1 MSPQAMFEN
10 IIDPIDRETLKR
22 ELTQDIFIRPTNN
35 ASNEIYIFKGDEKPN
50 LMKEVGRLREV
61 SFRAAGGGTGKP
73 LDVDEFDSGPYSY
86 SQLIVWDPSENA
98 IVGGYRVVLCKDTQD
113 TEGNF
118 HLSTTEIFQFSERLK
133 RDYFPYAIELGR
145 SFVQPEFQP
154 SVGSRKGLFSL
165 DNLWDGLGALVVMHP
180 EMKYFF
186 GKITMYTD
194 FNREARDT
202 ILRFMHHYFPDP
214 DGLAIVDSPVVLE
227 YECKDFMEKL
237 QGLDYKDG
245 HKLLNTKVRD
255 LGENIPPLFNNY
267 MNLSPTMRTFGT
279 TTNSHF
285 GDVEETG
292 IMVTI
297 QDIYDQKK
305 DRYVLP
311 YLEYLKSKNK

>member
-113 TEGNF
+113 NEGNF

-245 HKLLNTKVRD
+245 HKLLNTTVRD

>member
-50 LMKEVGRLREV
+50 LMKEVGRLREI

-73 LDVDEFDSGPYSY
+73 LDLDEFDSGPYSY

-113 TEGNF
+113 NEGNF

-227 YECKDFMEKL
+227 YECKDFMDKL

-245 HKLLNTKVRD
+245 HKLLNTTVRD

>member
-61 SFRAAGGGTGKP
+61 SFRAAGGGTGKL

-227 YECKDFMEKL
+227 YECKDFMDKL

-245 HKLLNTKVRD
+245 HKLLNTTVRD

>member
-35 ASNEIYIFKGDEKPN
+35 AANEIYIFKGDEKPN

-113 TEGNF
+113 TEGHF

-245 HKLLNTKVRD
+245 HKLLNTTVRD

>member
-1 MSPQAMFEN
+1 MSPQAMFEQ
-10 IIDPIDRETLKR
+10 IIDPIDREVLLK
-22 ELTQDIFIRPTNN
+22 ELTSDIFIRPTNN

-50 LMKEVGRLREV
+50 LMLEVGRLREV
-61 SFRAAGGGTGKP
+61 SFRVAGGGTGKAI
-73 LDVDEFDSGPYSY
+73 DVDEFDSGPYSY
-86 SQLIVWDPSENA
+86 SQLIVWDPSEKA
-98 IVGGYRVVLCKDTQD
+98 IVGGYRVVLCNETKDET
-113 TEGNF
+113 GKF
-118 HLSTTEIFQFSERLK
+118 HLSTTEIFQFSEKLK
-133 RDYFPYAIELGR
+133 NNYFPYAIELGR

-154 SVGSRKGLFSL
+154 SAGSRKGLFSL
-165 DNLWDGLGALVVMHP
+165 DNLWDGLGALVVMYP

-202 ILRFMHHYFPDP
+202 ILHFMQYYFPDP
-214 DGLAIVDSPVVLE
+214 EALAVVDAPVILE
-227 YECKDFMEKL
+227 HDCKEFLDQL
-237 QGLDYKDG
+237 QGLDYKEG
-245 HKLLNTKVRD
+245 HKLLNTRVRD

-279 TTNSHF
+279 TVNSHF

-297 QDIYDQKK
+297 PDIYDQKK

-311 YLEYLKSKNK
+311 YLDYLKSKSE

>member
-50 LMKEVGRLREV
+50 LMKEVGRLREI

-73 LDVDEFDSGPYSY
+73 LDLDEFDSGPYSY

-227 YECKDFMEKL
+227 YECKDFMDKL

-245 HKLLNTKVRD
+245 HKLLNTTVRD

>member
-1 MSPQAMFEN
+1 MSPQAMFEQ
-10 IIDPIDRETLKR
+10 IIDPIDREVLLK
-22 ELTQDIFIRPTNN
+22 ELTSDIFIRPTNN

-50 LMKEVGRLREV
+50 LMLEVGRLREV
-61 SFRAAGGGTGKP
+61 SFRVAGGGTGKAI
-73 LDVDEFDSGPYSY
+73 DVDEFDSGPYSY
-86 SQLIVWDPSENA
+86 SQLIVWDPSEKA
-98 IVGGYRVVLCKDTQD
+98 IVGGYRVVLCNETKDET
-113 TEGNF
+113 GKF
-118 HLSTTEIFQFSERLK
+118 HLSTTEIFQFSEKLK
-133 RDYFPYAIELGR
+133 NNYFPYAIELGR

-154 SVGSRKGLFSL
+154 SAGSRKGLFSL
-165 DNLWDGLGALVVMHP
+165 DNLWDGLGALVVMYP

-202 ILRFMHHYFPDP
+202 ILHFMQYYFPDP
-214 DGLAIVDSPVVLE
+214 EALAVVDAPVFLE
-227 YECKDFMEKL
+227 YDCKEFMDQL
-237 QGLDYKDG
+237 QGLDYKEG
-245 HKLLNTKVRD
+245 HKLLNTRVRD

-279 TTNSHF
+279 TINSHF

-297 QDIYDQKK
+297 PDIYDQKK

-311 YLEYLKSKNK
+311 YLDYLKSKSE

>member
-1 MSPQAMFEN
+1 MFEQ
-10 IIDPIDRETLKR
+10 IIDPIDREVLLK
-22 ELTQDIFIRPTNN
+22 ELTSDIFIRPTNN

-50 LMKEVGRLREV
+50 LMLEVGRLREV
-61 SFRAAGGGTGKP
+61 SFRVAGGGTGKAI
-73 LDVDEFDSGPYSY
+73 DVDEFDSGPYSY
-86 SQLIVWDPSENA
+86 SQLIVWDPSEKA
-98 IVGGYRVVLCKDTQD
+98 IVGGYRVVLCNETKDET
-113 TEGNF
+113 GKF
-118 HLSTTEIFQFSERLK
+118 HLSTTEIFQFSEKLK
-133 RDYFPYAIELGR
+133 NNYFPYAIELGR

-154 SVGSRKGLFSL
+154 SAGSRKGLFSL
-165 DNLWDGLGALVVMHP
+165 DNLWDGLGALVVMYP

-202 ILRFMHHYFPDP
+202 ILHFMQYYFPDP
-214 DGLAIVDSPVVLE
+214 EALAVVDAPVILE
-227 YECKDFMEKL
+227 HDCKEFLDQL
-237 QGLDYKDG
+237 QGLDYKEG
-245 HKLLNTKVRD
+245 HKLLNTRVRD

-279 TTNSHF
+279 TINSHF

-297 QDIYDQKK
+297 PDIYDQKK

-311 YLEYLKSKNK
+311 YLDYLKSKSE

>member
-1 MSPQAMFEN
+1 MFEN

-227 YECKDFMEKL
+227 YECKDFMDKL

-245 HKLLNTKVRD
+245 HKLLNTTVRD

>member
-1 MSPQAMFEN
+1 MFEN

-113 TEGNF
+113 NEGNF

-245 HKLLNTKVRD
+245 HKLLNTTVRD

>member
-113 TEGNF
+113 TEGHF

-165 DNLWDGLGALVVMHP
+165 DNVWDGLGALVVMHP

-245 HKLLNTKVRD
+245 HKLLNTTVRD